1 METFVLIVAIIVAAL
16 SVYWYIRLMTKDNK
30 SKKEIWLALLCF
42 WGAFISRFI
51 GSNAIVSFIAQ
62 LVKRI
67 KNTQQQM

>member
-42 WGAFISRFI
+42 WGAFISVAIAYVIIAERI
-51 GSNAIVSFIAQ
+51 GP
-62 LVKRI
+62 
-67 KNTQQQM
+67 QQ

>member
-42 WGAFISRFI
+42 WGAFISVVIAYVIIAGRI
-51 GSNAIVSFIAQ
+51 GP
-62 LVKRI
+62 
-67 KNTQQQM
+67 QQ

>member
-42 WGAFISRFI
+42 WGAFISVAIAYIIIAGKI
-51 GSNAIVSFIAQ
+51 GP
-62 LVKRI
+62 
-67 KNTQQQM
+67 QQ

>member
-42 WGAFISRFI
+42 WGAFISVAIAYVIIAGRI
-51 GSNAIVSFIAQ
+51 GP
-62 LVKRI
+62 
-67 KNTQQQM
+67 QQ